1 MIKYAYFVNFI
12 FNRFVTVKKLNFNKK
27 WPFLPVKIPILV
39 IFGQNVPV
47 VFKRENFER
56 ERSLQKS
63 PEEVFRSSPEDEEII
78 FESRKTSNSNLIPR
92 SIGDKLSMVTSMVTN

>member
-47 VFKRENFER
+47 VFKRENFET
-56 ERSLQKS
+56 ERSLQNF
-63 PEEVFRSSPEDEEII
+63 PEEVFRPSEDEEII